1 MKPRAAFNML
11 HRLEIKN
18 FYSIHDHQ
26 VIDLT
31 VAANAPDEPGRFAP
45 LWVGASEKAP
55 KVVALFGPN
64 ASGKSTVL
72 KALSFI
78 KWFVKDSFSSPRGSR
93 MPFDRFN
100 SEEML
105 NAPTRL
111 AIQLAGA
118 EDIEK
123 AGEVGAAQCRYSYE
137 VVIGGTAGKQFVES
151 EALHYW
157 PSTASR
163 KVRLFER
170 NAAGEV
176 TASKA
181 FGLTGYRQALEK
193 VLRPDASV
201 IATLAQLEHPYS
213 KLLWQTASL
222 LVSNILIEKY
232 DGTDEAAIRHYA
244 ANPDQVAIFNREIQ
258 RIDVGIREMKIEQ
271 GNSGPVALFE
281 HEGLALPMPIIYE
294 SHGTRQFIRLF
305 PFILE
310 ALQNGG
316 IAVLDE
322 LDATI
327 HPLLLPEILRWFYD
341 PVRNPHDAQLW
352 MTCHCPSLLE
362 DLLKEEVL
370 FCDKDYEGKTTI
382 YGLRDIQSVRR
393 SDNYYRKYL
402 GGSFG
407 AVPQIG

>member
-1 MKPRAAFNML
+1 MAIFNML
-11 HRLEIKN
+11 HRLEIEN
-18 FYSIHDHQ
+18 FYSIHDPQ

-31 VAANAPDEPGRFAP
+31 VAANAPEEPDRFAP
-45 LWVGASEKAP
+45 LWLGAREEAP

-78 KWFVKDSFSSPRGSR
+78 RWFVKDSFSAARGSR

-111 AIQLAGA
+111 AIQLSGIENIEHAGLA
-118 EDIEK
+118 
-123 AGEVGAAQCRYSYE
+123 GAAQCRYRYE
-137 VVIGGTAGKQFVES
+137 LVIGGKAGKQFVES
-151 EALHYW
+151 EALYYW
-157 PSTASR
+157 PSSATR

-176 TASKA
+176 IASKA
-181 FGLTGYRQALEK
+181 FGLSGYRQALEK
-193 VLRPDASV
+193 VLRADASV
-201 IATLAQLEHPYS
+201 IATLAQLEHGYS
-213 KLLWQTASL
+213 QQLWHAASL
-222 LVSNILIEKY
+222 LVSNILVEKY
-232 DGTDEAAIRHYA
+232 DGSDDAAIRHYA
-244 ANPDQVAIFNREIQ
+244 SNPDLVAIFNREIQ
-258 RIDVGIREMKIEQ
+258 RIDVGIREMRIEQ
-271 GNSGPVALFE
+271 GNNGPVALFE
-281 HEGLALPMPIIYE
+281 HEGLALPMPIVYE
-294 SHGTRQFIRLF
+294 SHGTRQFIRLY

-310 ALQNGG
+310 ALQSGG
-316 IAVLDE
+316 IVVLDE

-341 PVRNPHDAQLW
+341 PVRNPHNAQLW
-352 MTCHCPSLLE
+352 MTCHTPSLLE

-370 FCDKDYEGKTTI
+370 FCDKDHEGKTTI

>member
-1 MKPRAAFNML
+1 ML
-11 HRLEIKN
+11 HRLEIEN
-18 FYSIHDHQ
+18 FYSIHDLQ
-26 VIDLT
+26 VIDLSI
-31 VAANAPDEPGRFAP
+31 AANTPEEPGRLAP
-45 LWVGASEKAP
+45 LWLGSSEKAP

-72 KALSFI
+72 RALSFI
-78 KWFVKDSFSSPRGSR
+78 KWFVKDSFSSPRGNR

-100 SEEML
+100 SKETL
-105 NAPTRL
+105 DAPTRL
-111 AIQLAGA
+111 TVYLAGV
-118 EDIEK
+118 EDIEQ
-123 AGEVGAAQCRYSYE
+123 AGRAGAAQCRYSYE
-137 VVIGGTAGKQFVES
+137 VVIGGTSGKQIVEK
-151 EALHYW
+151 EALYYW

-170 NAAGEV
+170 DASGEV
-176 TASKA
+176 VASKA

-201 IATLAQLEHPYS
+201 ISTLAQLEHAYS
-213 KLLWQTASL
+213 KVLWQTASL

-232 DGTDEAAIRHYA
+232 DATDDAAVRHYA
-244 ANPDQVAIFNREIQ
+244 EHPEQLAMFNREIQ

-271 GNSGPVALFE
+271 GHNGPIALFE

-305 PFILE
+305 PFIFE
-310 ALQNGG
+310 ALDTGG
-316 IAVLDE
+316 VAVLDE

-352 MTCHCPSLLE
+352 MTCHTPSLLE
-362 DLLKEEVL
+362 ELTKEEIF
-370 FCDKDYEGKTTI
+370 FCDKNYEGRTSV
-382 YGLRDIQSVRR
+382 YGLRDVQSVRR
-393 SDNYYRKYL
+393 NDNYYRKYL
-402 GGSFG
+402 VGSFG